1 MSFQDR
7 LAALKPLLARR
18 DTATAISAYH
28 NLPYAIFHYDP
39 ADEFRL
45 RADLRLLATQLD
57 NAGKRV
63 TFISL
68 AECLS
73 EVLSAPDLSVDV
85 LAEAEVN
92 SGTEAL
98 VDTLNHV
105 LTEESPLD
113 ELVAARV
120 PKDADPERDLLF
132 LVRAGALFP
141 FYRTSALLERMM
153 GRVKIPSILFFPGR
167 FYSPAGLGFMGVL
180 DPEHNYRARIY

>member
-1 MSFQDR
+1 MSFHDR
-7 LAALKPLLARR
+7 LKGLTPLLQRR

-39 ADEFRL
+39 ADEWEL
-45 RADLRLLATQLD
+45 RKALRLLATDLD
-57 NAGKRV
+57 NRGKRV
-63 TFISL
+63 TFVSL
-68 AECLS
+68 AECLD
-73 EVLSAPDLSVDV
+73 EVLSAPDLDVDT

-92 SGTEAL
+92 SGADAL
-98 VDTLNHV
+98 IDTLTHV
-105 LTEESPLD
+105 LTEETPLD
-113 ELVAARV
+113 TLVSARV
-120 PKDADPERDLLF
+120 PADAEPERDLLF

>member
-1 MSFQDR
+1 MSFQPR
-7 LAALKPLLARR
+7 LDALRPLLMRR
-18 DTATAISAYH
+18 DTRTAISAYH

-39 ADEFRL
+39 TDEWAL
-45 RADLRLLATQLD
+45 RKALRLLATTLE
-57 NAGKRV
+57 NEGKRV

-68 AECLS
+68 AECLH
-73 EVLSAPDLSVDV
+73 EVLSAPDLDV
-85 LAEAEVN
+85 EKLAEAEVT

-105 LTEESPLD
+105 LTEETPLD

-120 PKDADPERDLLF
+120 PADADPERDLVF

-153 GRVKIPSILFFPGR
+153 GQVKVPCVLFFPGR